1 MSSTSDHHEVR
12 TLFVPGSG
20 ARFNTKGL
28 QQKSNEEVQVN
39 SSAPIDEQQYDNVT
53 RSVSPP
59 KEATI
64 ITVAQYPDDMDVDTD
79 AVQLHASNTE
89 SETQGEAHHE
99 RVAVLDTPAKGNRFK
114 QVEIDVTND
123 FASSPPLPV
132 TGSRGTAD
140 LDTAAPATDVKANDL
155 PDSVDASGGVN
166 EASDVD
172 QPDSHEASLMMSK
185 MADSPAPR
193 AKQKLQSSNDRGEY
207 TMRSEFDDS
216 FVMDYGGKP
225 DIKPVALEDVERA
238 TSSFQSA
245 RQNHTDEP
253 PQVQSEDEA
262 PIKDVDTPTRSRRG
276 SAKSKKRALDS
287 VEDESMDHD
296 KSQQPPG
303 KKRKENTVSTSTN
316 APVSNTPIPSRGRGR
331 PPKASAKASAEAKEE
346 ATPTPSEV
354 KRGRGRPPKSS
365 VSQSPAASFATPSS
379 GRGRPRKVS
388 GSTNEVD
395 NARTQTQLSTSFA
408 SKKSQEQT
416 SLRAGRS
423 KLHVKSFLNSPP
435 RVLFSNSSV
444 KERPQMMKALST
456 LIGSVANSH
465 SPDKF
470 DLLVVGTSQLKKTS
484 KLLIAVA
491 AGKPV
496 VTDEWARTCINEG
509 QLVPLEK
516 YYPRTPKEWLYDP
529 SDYGSRAHL
538 FKGKMI
544 HVTPSLKKSWGSEGY
559 RDIETLANTMGCAGI
574 VSKSTRGLEGQKETI
589 FLGLEKEDGDCAA
602 LLDKGQE
609 CYTRD
614 LLPFA
619 ALRNQSGLFK
629 DEFRLQPPNSPSKQ
643 QQKKGKAVTATPET
657 PSRGRGRPKKSR

>member
-64 ITVAQYPDDMDVDTD
+64 ITVAQYPDDMEVDAD
-79 AVQLHASNTE
+79 AVQPPASSTE

-114 QVEIDVTND
+114 QVEIDVMND

-132 TGSRGTAD
+132 TGSRGSAH
-140 LDTAAPATDVKANDL
+140 LDTAAPATDIQANQL
-155 PDSVDASGGVN
+155 PDSVDAGGGVN

-185 MADSPAPR
+185 IADSPAPR
-193 AKQKLQSSNDRGEY
+193 AKQKPQSSNDRGED
-207 TMRSEFDDS
+207 TMRSEFEDS
-216 FVMDYGGKP
+216 FVMDYGGET

-238 TSSFQSA
+238 ASSFQSA

-262 PIKDVDTPTRSRRG
+262 PIKDVDTPTRSQRG

-303 KKRKENTVSTSTN
+303 KRRKENTVPTSAN
-316 APVSNTPIPSRGRGR
+316 HPVNNTPIPSRGRGR
-331 PPKASAKASAEAKEE
+331 PPKANAEAKEE
-346 ATPTPSEV
+346 ATPTPSVV
-354 KRGRGRPPKSS
+354 KRGRGRPPKAS

-388 GSTNEVD
+388 GSTKEVD
-395 NARTQTQLSTSFA
+395 NARTLTQLSTSSA
-408 SKKSQEQT
+408 SKKSQEQ
-416 SLRAGRS
+416 SSPRAGRS
-423 KLHVKSFLNSPP
+423 KPTVKSFQNSPP

-444 KERPQMMKALST
+444 KERPQLMKRLSI

-470 DLLVVGTSQLKKTS
+470 DLLVVGTSQLKRTS

-496 VTDEWARTCINEG
+496 VTDEWARICINEG
-509 QLVPLEK
+509 QLMPLEQ
-516 YYPRTPKEWLYDP
+516 YYPRTPKEWLFDP
-529 SDYGSRAHL
+529 SDHADRAHL
-538 FKGKMI
+538 FKGLTI
-544 HVTPSLKKSWGSEGY
+544 HVTPALKKSWGSEGY
-559 RDIETLANTMGCAGI
+559 RDIETLAKTMGCANI
-574 VSKSTRGLEGQKETI
+574 ISKSTRGLEGQKKTL

-602 LLDKGQE
+602 LLDKGQT

-619 ALRNQSGLFK
+619 ALRNHSGLSK
-629 DEFRLQPPNSPSKQ
+629 DEFRVQSSSSPPKQ
-643 QQKKGKAVTATPET
+643 QVKKEKPTAGSPET
-657 PSRGRGRPKKSR
+657 PTRGRGRPKKSR